1 MLCEGC
7 DKAYHPGCLRPQVT
21 TIPKIG
27 WKCKVI
33 NLINSVKLTYFTFK
47 ASQFYLRRGWLV
59 SIVLDKPVGYT
70 MCRKSCLI
78 HLGVQ

>member
-27 WKCKVI
+27 WKCKVMKTLL
-33 NLINSVKLTYFTFK
+33 NNSITL
-47 ASQFYLRRGWLV
+47 FYDYYQG
-59 SIVLDKPVGYT
+59 SEF
-70 MCRKSCLI
+70 
-78 HLGVQ
+78 